1 MSTPS
6 SGNALTAPLRELGR
20 AGIFLLTVLARLRL
34 GPAQLG
40 ELLRQVY
47 FAGVRSLVIIVIS
60 GFFVGLV
67 LTLQTYDTLTRFGAS
82 DAVSTVLALSLFRE
96 LFLVLSFLFFTVP
109 VVMSINAV
117 VAV

>member
-20 AGIFLLTVLARLRL
+20 AGIFLLTALARLRL
-34 GPAQLG
+34 GRAQLG

-82 DAVSTVLALSLFRE
+82 DAVSTVLDLSLFRDLGPLLYSL
-96 LFLVLSFLFFTVP
+96 LFPCLDVH
-109 VVMSINAV
+109 SIPA
-117 VAV
+117 